1 MFVKNNDVE
10 YNILDEK
17 SKRKILAH
25 EGNLMMVEV
34 SFEKGG
40 VGSVHK
46 HMHEQISYLA
56 KGMVEFELDGD
67 KYVMEAGD
75 SVYIPSNSE
84 HGLYAME
91 PSVIVDIFN
100 PQREDFLK

>member
-1 MFVKNNDVE
+1 MFVQNNDVE
-10 YNILDEK
+10 YEILDEK

-40 VGSVHK
+40 VGSIHK
-46 HMHEQISYLA
+46 HIHEQISYLA
-56 KGMVEFELDGD
+56 KGTVEFNLYGE
-67 KYVMEAGD
+67 KRVIKEGD
-75 SVYIPSNSE
+75 SIYIPPNAE
-84 HGLYAME
+84 HGLYAIE